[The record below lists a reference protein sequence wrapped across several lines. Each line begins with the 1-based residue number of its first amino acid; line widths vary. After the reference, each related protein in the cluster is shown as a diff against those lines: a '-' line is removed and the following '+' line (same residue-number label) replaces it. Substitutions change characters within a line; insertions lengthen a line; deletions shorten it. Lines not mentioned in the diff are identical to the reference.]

1 MIREINKEVLKR
13 KEFESE
19 IYQTLDALLIRLQK
33 TKLSP
38 MTLRPMFRF
47 FLSMLTAVTS
57 FLFVCCRRSW
67 ELTAASAVNLF

>member
-13 KEFESE
+13 KEFETE
-19 IYQTLDALLIRLQK
+19 IYQTLDAVLIRLQK

-47 FLSMLTAVTS
+47 FSIHAD
-57 FLFVCCRRSW
+57 RRHLIFISV
-67 ELTAASAVNLF
+67 L

>member
-33 TKLSP
+33 IIPYDLTTYVS
-38 MTLRPMFRF
+38 F
-47 FLSMLTAVTS
+47 FSIHVD
-57 FLFVCCRRSW
+57 RRHLIFISV
-67 ELTAASAVNLF
+67 L